1 MQPKE
6 NDGFIFRFDSSYA
19 GQVRKYDTIRVWQI
33 SENSLEPR
41 REIPEHRQC
50 CHEIS
55 YVISGKGA
63 FYGGDS
69 CQMLQTGDIQLISK
83 GTPHKIV
90 PDGQSNLRF
99 CNIGFDLEEDCDAE
113 LIPAR
118 ELFDSIQD
126 LCLHDRGELR
136 MAMTML
142 IGELYAG
149 EKGSTLM
156 ITCYLKQILVLV
168 TRLAEAKAAQ
178 PAVPESTTERYNLS
192 VYAIVRYVDNNF
204 YSFPSIRDI
213 SRDLGYSESHISHSF
228 RERMGIT
235 LREYI
240 CRKKVEASLDFL
252 GAGRYT
258 VTQIVQ
264 MLNYSSLQ
272 AFSKAFQRI
281 VGCSPTEYCARA
293 FAKTGTEVG

>member
-6 NDGFIFRFDSSYA
+6 NDGFIFRFDRTYT
-19 GQVRKYDTIRVWQI
+19 GQVRQYDSIRVWQI
-33 SENSLEPR
+33 SENSLEPS
-41 REIPEHRQC
+41 REIPEHRQF

-69 CQMLQTGDIQLISK
+69 CHMLQTGDIQLISK

-99 CNIGFDLEEDCDAE
+99 CNIGLDLDTECGGE
-113 LIPAR
+113 LASVR

-149 EKGSTLM
+149 EKGSALM
-156 ITCYLKQILVLV
+156 IECYLKQILVLV
-168 TRLAEAKAAQ
+168 NRLAEANAA
-178 PAVPESTTERYNLS
+178 PAAVPESMAERYNLS

-204 YSFPSIRDI
+204 YSFPTIRDI
-213 SRDLGYSESHISHSF
+213 SRNLGYSESHISHSF
-228 RERMGIT
+228 REKMGIT

-258 VTQIVQ
+258 VTQIAQ

-272 AFSKAFQRI
+272 AFNKAFQRI
-281 VGCSPTEYCARA
+281 VGCSPTEYCAKS
-293 FAKTGTEVG
+293 FSKTRVEVG